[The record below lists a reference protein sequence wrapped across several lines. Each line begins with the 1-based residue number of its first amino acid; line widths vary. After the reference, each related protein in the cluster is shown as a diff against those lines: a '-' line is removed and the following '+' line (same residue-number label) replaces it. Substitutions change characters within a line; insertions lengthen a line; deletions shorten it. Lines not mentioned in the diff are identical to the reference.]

1 MGNNM
6 HQYNKTLYLFRRDL
20 RLDDNSALLAASS
33 GSKEV
38 IPCFIFDP
46 IQIEAQNKYRSL
58 NAIQFM
64 IESLKDLEQQISNH
78 DGKLYL
84 FYGKTIKVLEKLIT
98 ENDIEALIF
107 NKDYTP
113 FSIKR
118 DRAIATL
125 CKKLNV
131 NCISYDDA
139 LLNPP
144 QRVLNKSKKP
154 YTVFTPYWRTAS
166 LSPVIKPSKYQYKNL
181 CNKKIKEAESHD
193 IFKSILPKKNSDI
206 AQNGGRTEALVILK
220 HLDDFKHYEKTHD
233 IPSKHTTELS
243 AHIKF
248 GTVSIREVYYALLEK
263 LGRSAHQGLIRQLYW
278 HDFYYQIA
286 FHWSA
291 VFGAPF
297 QEKYSKIK
305 WSYSKDHFKRWCEG
319 ITGIPIVDAG
329 MRQLNKTGFM
339 HNRVRMIVASFLTK
353 DLLIDW
359 QWGERYFAQHL
370 VDYDPC
376 VNNGNWQWAASTG
389 CDPQPYFRIF
399 NPWLQQ
405 KKFDPECIYIKEW
418 VEELRNIDPK
428 IIHNWHKEQ
437 RSAVQYPEPMVDHAI
452 QKDLALKM
460 FRACK

>member
-1 MGNNM
+1 M
-6 HQYNKTLYLFRRDL
+6 HQYNRSLYLFRRDF
-20 RLDDNSALLAASS
+20 RLDDNSALIAASS
-33 GSKEV
+33 QSNEV
-38 IPCFIFDP
+38 ILSFIFDP
-46 IQIEAQNKYRSL
+46 VQIEAQNKYRSL

-64 IESLKDLEQQISNH
+64 IESLKDLEQQISKH
-78 DGKLYL
+78 EGKLHI
-84 FYGKTIKVLEKLIT
+84 FYGKTIDVLEKLIGQ
-98 ENDIEALIF
+98 EKVEAVFF

-113 FSIKR
+113 FSKKR
-118 DRAIATL
+118 EHAIEVL
-125 CKKLNV
+125 CKKLGIT
-131 NCISYDDA
+131 CISIDDA

-144 QRVLNKSKKP
+144 QTVLNKSKKP
-154 YTVFTPYWRTAS
+154 YTVFTPYWKTTTTK
-166 LSPVIKPSKYQYKNL
+166 PVARPEKYRYTNL
-181 CNKKIKEAESHD
+181 YNKKIKNTETHG
-193 IFKSILPKKNSDI
+193 IFKTILPTENRNL
-206 AQNGGRTEALVILK
+206 AQKGGRSEVLSILK
-220 HLDDFKHYEKTHD
+220 HLDNFDHYQKTHD
-233 IPSKHTTELS
+233 IPSLHTTELS

-248 GTVSIREVYYALLEK
+248 GTISIREVYYAMLEK

-286 FHWSA
+286 HHWPT

-297 QEKYSKIK
+297 QEKYGKIK
-305 WSYSKDHFKRWCEG
+305 WSYNKEHFKRWCQG
-319 ITGIPIVDAG
+319 TTGFPIVDAG

-405 KKFDPECIYIKEW
+405 KKFDPECTYIKEW
-418 VEELRNIDPK
+418 IDELRNVDSK
-428 IIHNWHKEQ
+428 TIHNWYKEKHP
-437 RSAVQYPEPMVDHAI
+437 SIDYPMPMADHAA
-452 QKDLALKM
+452 QKELALKM
-460 FRACK
+460 FRVCK

>member
-1 MGNNM
+1 M
-6 HQYNKTLYLFRRDL
+6 HQYNKALYLFRRDL
-20 RLDDNSALLAASS
+20 RLDDNTTFLAATDQSQTI
-33 GSKEV
+33 

-46 IQIEAQNKYRSL
+46 VQVEEKNEYRSL
-58 NAIQFM
+58 HAIQFM
-64 IESLKDLEQQISNH
+64 IESLKDLEQQISKH
-78 DGKLYL
+78 EGKLQI
-84 FYGKTIKVLEKLIT
+84 FYGKTIDILEKLISQ
-98 ENDIEALIF
+98 EKIEAIFF

-113 FSIKR
+113 FSRKR
-118 DRAIATL
+118 DHAIETL
-125 CKKLNV
+125 CKKIGI
-131 NCISYDDA
+131 NCISIDDA

-144 QRVLNKSKKP
+144 ETILNKSGKP
-154 YTVFTPYWRTAS
+154 YTVFTPYWKTATTK
-166 LSPVIKPSKYQYKNL
+166 PVAHPEKYRYKNL
-181 CNKKIKEAESHD
+181 YSKKIKGTETHG
-193 IFKSILPKKNSDI
+193 IFKTILPTENKNL
-206 AQNGGRTEALVILK
+206 AQKGGRSEALHILK
-220 HLDDFKHYEKTHD
+220 QLDNFNHYEKTRD

-248 GTVSIREVYYALLEK
+248 GTASIREVYYAMLEK

-286 FHWSA
+286 FHWPT

-297 QEKYSKIK
+297 QEKYNNIK
-305 WSYSKDHFKRWCEG
+305 WSYNKEHFKRWCEG
-319 ITGIPIVDAG
+319 STGFPIVDAG
-329 MRQLNKTGFM
+329 MRQLSKTGFM

-405 KKFDPECIYIKEW
+405 KKFDPECTYIKQW
-418 VEELRNIDPK
+418 IKELSNADPK
-428 IIHNWHKEQ
+428 TIHNWYKEVN
-437 RSAVQYPEPMVDHAI
+437 SSIDYPKPIVDHAA
-452 QKDLALKM
+452 QKELALKM
-460 FRACK
+460 FRAR